1 MKVCGDLVFFG
12 ILALLIFFIV
22 PVLASPAEAPAG
34 DVLFPSITDS
44 REYSR
49 VPTADTAIT
58 DLLSWH
64 LRNNASIPAPPVA
77 GHVSA
82 GSVYKNFFE
91 IAFSEM
97 NYELL
102 RLEIKNRP
110 VIISSF
116 GSFSPDD
123 KTVVEDFIRN
133 FNHVSGSLKIS
144 PYVKTNELGADFWIN
159 IFPEKTLHQLT
170 YDMHGQPQADYTEY
184 EGSVLSDSI
193 LYQVH
198 TRYQVY
204 DPGLQVFV
212 NDDLTGNKRRHYI
225 LRAMMYCLGL
235 TGESTDPTSFFYPGN
250 TEQVNLSETDWRA
263 IRLMYGPVMARNLT
277 IGDAMGRLY

>member
-1 MKVCGDLVFFG
+1 MKIRGVRVFFW
-12 ILALLIFFIV
+12 ILALLIFLIV
-22 PVLASPAEAPAG
+22 PVLASPAETPAG
-34 DVLFPSITDS
+34 DVFFQSIMDS
-44 REYSR
+44 REFSR

-58 DLLSWH
+58 DLLSWR
-64 LRNNASIPAPPVA
+64 LRNNASIPAPQVA
-77 GHVSA
+77 GQVSA
-82 GSVYKNFFE
+82 KSVYNHFFE

-102 RLEIKNRP
+102 RQEIRNRP

-116 GSFSPDD
+116 GSFSSDD

-159 IFPEKTLHQLT
+159 MFPEKTLHQLSN
-170 YDMHGQPQADYTEY
+170 DIHGQRQVDYTEY
-184 EGSVLSDSI
+184 EGSVLSDTI
-193 LYQVH
+193 LYQAH
-198 TRYQVY
+198 TRYQAL

-225 LRAMMYCLGL
+225 LRAMTYCLGL
-235 TGESTDPTSFFYPGN
+235 TGEATDPSSFFYPGN

>member
-1 MKVCGDLVFFG
+1 MKVRGDRVFFW
-12 ILALLIFFIV
+12 ILALVVFLIV
-22 PVLASPAEAPAG
+22 PVLASPAETPSG
-34 DVLFPSITDS
+34 DVFFQSVPDS
-44 REYSR
+44 REFSR
-49 VPTADTAIT
+49 VTGADTAIT
-58 DLLSWH
+58 NLLSWR
-64 LRNNASIPAPPVA
+64 LRNNASIPAPQVA
-77 GHVSA
+77 GQVSA
-82 GSVYKNFFE
+82 KSVYNHFFE

-102 RLEIKNRP
+102 RQEIKNRP

-116 GSFSPDD
+116 GSFSSDD

-159 IFPEKTLHQLT
+159 MFPEKTLHQLSN
-170 YDMHGQPQADYTEY
+170 DIHGQGQVDYTEY
-184 EGSVLSDSI
+184 EGSVLSDTI
-193 LYQVH
+193 LYQAH
-198 TRYQVY
+198 TRYQAL

-212 NDDLTGNKRRHYI
+212 NNDLTGDKRQHYI
-225 LRAMMYCLGL
+225 LRAMTYCLGL
-235 TGESTDPTSFFYPGN
+235 TGEATDPSSFFYPGN

>member
-1 MKVCGDLVFFG
+1 MKVRRDLVFVG
-12 ILALLIFFIV
+12 ILALIIFFIV
-22 PVLASPAEAPAG
+22 PVQASLAVTPAG
-34 DVLFPSITDS
+34 DEFSQPIMDS
-44 REYSR
+44 REFSR

-58 DLLSWH
+58 DLLSWR
-64 LRNNASIPAPPVA
+64 LRNNASISAPRVA

-82 GSVYKNFFE
+82 GSVYNHFFE

-102 RLEIKNRP
+102 RQEIRNRP

-116 GSFSPDD
+116 GSFSSED

-133 FNHVSGSLKIS
+133 FNHVSSRLKIS

-159 IFPEKTLHQLT
+159 IFPEKTLHQLS
-170 YDMHGQPQADYTEY
+170 DDIHGQRQVDYTEY
-184 EGSVLSDSI
+184 EGSVLSDTI
-193 LYQVH
+193 LYRVD
-198 TRYQVY
+198 TRYQAL
-204 DPGLQVFV
+204 DPGLQAFV

-225 LRAMMYCLGL
+225 LRAMTYCLGF
-235 TGESTDPTSFFYPGN
+235 TGEATDPTSFFYPGN